1 MGSALGILAKKK
13 NVSEMFKYLQERF
26 EIKKLTKDEATTK
39 KSDHALI
46 QKAFKK
52 YDLEEIEKLQKKI
65 NGLTDDASREGYKLA
80 MNNFILL
87 RVLITNLE
95 ELKEELTKISKKTR
109 NKEVFKLN
117 GEVVTDLKIVQ
128 DYLQKAQKQL
138 FDLYKEADSKGA
150 YNLSMKIKEVGFVDL
165 QFWNYFKMRAEAKT
179 MTKNLSKLVANK
191 EKAEKLIQKMEK
203 QGITKQEEATMMK
216 EIKNLVTEGRVSTKK
231 AFLLFTNLNLLLHVI
246 VGVIN
251 KELQLDVEAVKKH
264 IIPQAMG
271 FTDVQTKENIIKHL
285 KEELHTEL
293 KVIQQ
298 EYKMA
303 A

>member
-26 EIKKLTKDEATTK
+26 EIKKLTKDEAATK
-39 KSDHALI
+39 KDDHILI

-52 YDLEEIEKLQKKI
+52 YDLEMIEQLQKKI
-65 NGLTDDASREGYKLA
+65 NGLSEDASKEGYKLA

-87 RVLITNLE
+87 RVLILNLE
-95 ELKEELTKISKKTR
+95 ELKEQLIKITKKTG
-109 NKEVFKLN
+109 NKEVSRLN
-117 GEVVTDLKIVQ
+117 EEIVTDLKIVRE
-128 DYLQKAQKQL
+128 YLQTAQKQL
-138 FDLYKEADSKGA
+138 FELYKEADSKGT
-150 YNLSMKIKEVGFVDL
+150 YNIAMKIKEAGFIDL

-179 MTKNLSKLVANK
+179 MTKNLSRLVANK

-216 EIKNLVTEGRVSTKK
+216 EIKNLVAEGKVSTKK
-231 AFLLFTNLNLLLHVI
+231 AFLLFTNLNLLLHV
-246 VGVIN
+246 VVQVIN

-271 FTDVQTKENIIKHL
+271 FTDVQTKEKIINHL
-285 KEELHTEL
+285 KEGLHTEL